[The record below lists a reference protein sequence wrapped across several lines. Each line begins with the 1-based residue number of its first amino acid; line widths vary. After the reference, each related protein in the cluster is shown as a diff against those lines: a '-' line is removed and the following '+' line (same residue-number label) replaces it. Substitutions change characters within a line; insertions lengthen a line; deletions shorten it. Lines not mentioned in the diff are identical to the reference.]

1 MYINTIFTFVNIY
14 NIHFIDS
21 TQLKARCSKSIILFT
36 LNIYTK
42 CISIQYLHL

>member
-21 TQLKARCSKSIILFT
+21 TQLKARCSKSIILITVNF
-36 LNIYTK
+36 YK